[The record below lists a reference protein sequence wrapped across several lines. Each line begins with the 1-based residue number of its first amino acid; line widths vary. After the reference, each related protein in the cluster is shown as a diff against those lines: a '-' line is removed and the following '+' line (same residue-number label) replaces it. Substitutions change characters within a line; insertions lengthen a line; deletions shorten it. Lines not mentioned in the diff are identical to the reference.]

1 MFSNAKT
8 LLFIYIVDTTNFLIK
23 TSSLHSRHL
32 HAKTFQMFLE
42 KSVIFRLSKM
52 LTWCMGAVKVL
63 YNGCEQQRKKN
74 WKMRCLRKMVNLDD
88 AEFPY
93 ILRMALSCD

>member
-8 LLFIYIVDTTNFLIK
+8 FLFIYIVDTTNFLIK

-52 LTWCMGAVKVL
+52 LTWCMGAVRVL

-74 WKMRCLRKMVNLDD
+74 WKMWCLRKMVNLDD
-88 AEFPY
+88 AKFSLYFKNGLE
-93 ILRMALSCD
+93 L